1 MKNDDLFSFGNND
14 NNSSDG
20 MEDLSSNAKSDVF
33 DLNSFA
39 NMDVEPDEIEKYS
52 VKSKNVKGKK
62 SKADLPLKNKI
73 LKIALATFLICTI
86 TLSLIIG
93 VFMVYVFGFVDAT
106 MDEDLNNLTLD
117 LTTTIYVK
125 DTKTGE
131 YEEYQR
137 LHGMYNRI
145 WVNYNRELATAND
158 ENYDGIPQNLADAF
172 IAIEDK
178 RFNDH
183 NGVDWKR
190 TFSAFANFFLHFWES
205 EQGGSS
211 ITQQLVKNLTGD
223 EDRSPMR
230 KVREIMRSRYL
241 EEKYSKDVIL
251 ECYMNTVGMARGMY
265 GVEVASNYYFD
276 KNVSELDLAE
286 CATLAAIVKGPSIY
300 RPDTKYE
307 NNTQRRLLV
316 LKAMYDQKYITA
328 EEYNAAKAQE
338 VKIVAN
344 TDTMNEQK
352 INSYFVDAL
361 IEEVTKDLSD
371 KYDYDP
377 SHASINFYNGGY
389 KIYCTLDPSVQK
401 ALESVFTDNE
411 FVDTKSKKGQ
421 KLQASMTVMDYKG
434 NIVGMIGG
442 MGEKTENRALNRA
455 TMSPRQAGSTIK
467 PISAYAPALEKNLI
481 TYSSFVNDKRLTYK
495 SAEGPWNVN
504 NWYGGYWG
512 NVTVK
517 RALENSINTIP
528 VQLVE
533 KVGLKTSYDFLTQKL
548 GFKSFDP
555 VNDLNLPSLGMGGNY
570 HGITTMESAAAFAIF
585 GNGGSYYEPTTY
597 EKVVSADGEVLLEKN
612 TKPTIAISQDTSF
625 IMNKLLQNVVY
636 GPEGTA
642 SAVASSVNN
651 MKIFAKTGTSD
662 STQNQWLVGGSP
674 YYVASC
680 WIGYDE
686 YETVSNATI
695 GKKLWGRVMGKIN
708 NSKTPKDFPSSSYV
722 TCREYCTETGM
733 VATEACTSK
742 AIGWYKTSYMPVC
755 NVHSGEVLG
764 EYDPNATQKPSDTTQ
779 DTQESN
785 DGDQQE
791 AQTESVQE
799 NTQTSDVASQ

>member
-1 MKNDDLFSFGNND
+1 MKNDDLFSYGNND
-14 NNSSDG
+14 INSSEG
-20 MEDLSSNAKSDVF
+20 MEDLSSNGKSDVF

-39 NMDVEPDEIEKYS
+39 NVDVEPDEIEKYH
-52 VKSKNVKGKK
+52 VKSSNKKNKK
-62 SKADLPLKNKI
+62 SKISAPLKTRI
-73 LKIALATFLICTI
+73 LKTVLSVFLIGTI

-93 VFMVYVFGFVDAT
+93 VFMIYVFGFVDPT

-125 DTKTGE
+125 DSKSGE
-131 YEEYQR
+131 YVEYQR
-137 LHGMYNRI
+137 LHGAYNRI
-145 WVNYNRELATAND
+145 WVNYNRELATAED
-158 ENYDGIPQNLADAF
+158 ESYTGIPQNLADAF

-178 RFNDH
+178 NFNDH

-190 TFSAFANFFLHFWES
+190 TFGAFANFFLHFWET

-276 KNVSELDLAE
+276 KSVSELDLAE
-286 CATLAAIVKGPSIY
+286 CATLASIVKGPSIY

-307 NNTQRRLLV
+307 KNTERRKLV
-316 LKAMYDQKYITA
+316 LKAMFDQGYITE
-328 EEYNAAKAQE
+328 EEYNTAKEQE
-338 VKIVAN
+338 VKIVAS
-344 TDTMNEQK
+344 TETLNEQK
-352 INSYFVDAL
+352 VNSYFVDAL
-361 IEEVTKDLSD
+361 IDEVTKDLSE
-371 KYDYDP
+371 KYDYDE

-389 KIYCTLDPSVQK
+389 KIYCTLDPTVQN

-411 FVDTKSKKGQ
+411 YIDIKSKKGQ
-421 KLQASMTVMDYKG
+421 KLQASMTVMDYNG
-434 NIVGMIGG
+434 NVVGMIGG
-442 MGEKTENRALNRA
+442 MGEKTENRGLNRA
-455 TMSPRQAGSTIK
+455 TSSPRQAGSTIK

-481 TYSSFVNDKRLTYK
+481 TYSSIVNDKRLVYDTGK
-495 SAEGPWNVN
+495 EKWPVN
-504 NWYGGYWG
+504 NWYSGYWG
-512 NVTVK
+512 NITVK
-517 RALENSINTIP
+517 RALENSVNTIP

-533 KVGLKTSYDFLTQKL
+533 KLGVKNSYDFLTETL
-548 GFKSFDP
+548 GFKRFDP

-570 HGITTMESAAAFAIF
+570 HGVTTLESAAAFAIF
-585 GNGGSYYEPTTY
+585 GNGGKYYEPTTY

-612 TKPTIAISQDTSF
+612 STPKFAISQDTAF

-642 SAVASSVNN
+642 SAVSSSVSN

-680 WIGYDE
+680 WIGFDE
-686 YETVSNATI
+686 YETVSNSTI

-708 NSKTPKDFPSSSYV
+708 NSKTPIDFPSSEYV
-722 TCREYCTETGM
+722 TCREYCAESGM
-733 VATEACTSK
+733 VATDACTTK
-742 AIGWYKTSYMPVC
+742 GIGWYKTSYMPVC
-755 NVHSGEVLG
+755 NLHEGAELG
-764 EYDPNATQKPSDTTQ
+764 EYNPNATQEPSEETDEGTTDAQ
-779 DTQESN
+779 ESTDASTQE
-785 DGDQQE
+785 Q
-791 AQTESVQE
+791 V
-799 NTQTSDVASQ
+799 SDAE